1 MEECIDLHLMLQVLE
16 EEERSAQE
24 YLDNRLNKCMEI
36 LDDDDM
42 SVAPQSQVPAAA
54 AAPEEQPVEVAGE

>member
-42 SVAPQSQVPAAA
+42 SVAP
-54 AAPEEQPVEVAGE
+54 